1 MFFTASGSTFE
12 IGSMRP
18 DWHARQVAASDFDAE
33 VWTPVAGLSSLGRI
47 AGEWQIQEVSF
58 PEGSAPDQPQIP
70 TIDKVARPALAMQII
85 AGIVDGDA
93 GQDMMLQAEA
103 SVDAFSFRLSTPDGS
118 QRRFIALV
126 VSADQTFDEAN
137 SVLSWS
143 FSLRLQSNIQRG
155 A

>member
-12 IGSMRP
+12 IGFIRS
-18 DWHARQVAASDFDAE
+18 DWHARQVVASDFDGE

-47 AGEWQIQEVSF
+47 SGEWQVQENLIPGGF
-58 PEGSAPDQPQIP
+58 APDQPQIP
-70 TIDKVARPALAMQII
+70 TIDKVARPALSMQIV
-85 AGIVDGDA
+85 AGIVENDA
-93 GQDMMLQAEA
+93 GQEMMMLAEA
-103 SVDAFSFRLSTPDGS
+103 SVDAFAFRLSTPDGS
-118 QRRFIALV
+118 RRQFIALV
-126 VSADQTFDEAN
+126 VAADQTFDEAN